1 MVPDSQAVLSDDLVR
16 AAAAAAPIT
25 ASARTD
31 DVPPSWDERTILTTM
46 LDYVRDT
53 VHVKCVGLT
62 DEQARRAPLP
72 GSPLTTI
79 STLVSHLRWVEHYW
93 IRVILL
99 GEDDP
104 TPTTEDDPDAEMRL
118 GLNVPLTRLLAEYRA
133 SCGQL
138 SRLVAPLDLDTPSRG
153 ALSWRDEPVTLRWV
167 LFHLI
172 EETARHNGHID
183 ILREMAD
190 GVTGRLRRCS
200 ALHRTT
206 SSLEASPIWG
216 CQPKGGPELWT
227 PLSGVGY
234 EPCRR
239 LSSAVPS
246 GLPRPE
252 QESQPGPAA

>member
-31 DVPPSWDERTILTTM
+31 DVPPSWDERTVLTTM

-53 VHVKCVGLT
+53 VHVKCAGLT

-99 GEDDP
+99 GEDAP

-153 ALSWRDEPVTLRWV
+153 ALSWPFLFV
-167 LFHLI
+167 LMSWMTILFFGFGLI
-172 EETARHNGHID
+172 SRHNATVVAALFVGSLSVAGA
-183 ILREMAD
+183 ILLILEMN
-190 GVTGRLRRCS
+190 
-200 ALHRTT
+200 
-206 SSLEASPIWG
+206 
-216 CQPKGGPELWT
+216 QPYNGWIQ
-227 PLSGVGY
+227 V
-234 EPCRR
+234 
-239 LSSAVPS
+239 SSAP
-246 GLPRPE
+246 LR
-252 QESQPGPAA
+252 AALAQMTP

>member
-25 ASARTD
+25 ASARTN

-53 VHVKCVGLT
+53 VHVKCAGLT
-62 DEQARRAPLP
+62 DEQARSAPLP

-200 ALHRTT
+200 ALHPG
-206 SSLEASPIWG
+206 SP
-216 CQPKGGPELWT
+216 GG
-227 PLSGVGY
+227 
-234 EPCRR
+234 
-239 LSSAVPS
+239 
-246 GLPRPE
+246 
-252 QESQPGPAA
+252 